1 MKIICTKE
9 DLNHYV
15 QIVQKAVAK
24 QNVLPILSGIHIQT
38 KTAQVILTA
47 KNLEMEIQC
56 SIPANIQEQGSFV
69 IEARYFSDIVRKL
82 PNADVVIETKGEQII
97 IKCERSTFK
106 LNGYNKTEFPIP
118 MPISDDKTVS
128 IKQALFKNFIKQTIF
143 ATATNDEARPY
154 LTGINMILKN
164 KNLTF
169 VSTDGHR
176 LAYRTIEIEDVDVDY
191 EINIIIPCKTL
202 NELIKILED
211 DEEILKI
218 VFTEKQIGFY
228 IKNIKITSQLLEG
241 EYIHYEQIIPKDHKI
256 FLKIDTFLFQD
267 AIERAS
273 LLSKDNY
280 NKIILKIS
288 EEGKLI
294 ISSDHSEIGR
304 VVEEIPAEIEGK
316 ELHIAFNSR
325 YLGDVLKVID
335 SEKIKFNLSTDS
347 NPGVIYPCDYEGYTY
362 VIMPVRLS

>member
-9 DLNHYV
+9 NLNHYV

-24 QNVLPILSGIHIQT
+24 QNVLPILSGIHIQA
-38 KTAQVILTA
+38 KIDQVILTA
-47 KNLEMEIQC
+47 KNSEMEIQC
-56 SIPANIQEQGSFV
+56 LIPADIQEQGSFV

-82 PNADVVIETKGEQII
+82 PNADVVIETKGKQMI
-97 IKCERSTFK
+97 IKCERSIFK
-106 LNGYNKTEFPIP
+106 LNGYDETEFPMAIH
-118 MPISDDKTVS
+118 ISEEKTLSV
-128 IKQALFKNFIKQTIF
+128 KQGLFKNLIKQTIF
-143 ATATNDEARPY
+143 ATAANDEARPY
-154 LTGINMILKN
+154 LTGINMIVKN

-176 LAYRTIEIEDVDVDY
+176 LAYRTIEIEDINRDY
-191 EINIIIPCKTL
+191 EINIIIPGKTL

-211 DEEILKI
+211 NEEILEI

-241 EYIHYEQIIPKDHKI
+241 EYIHYEQVIPKGHKI
-256 FLKIDTFLFQD
+256 FLEIDTFLFQD

-294 ISSDHSEIGR
+294 IYSDHSEIGR
-304 VVEEIPAEIEGK
+304 VEEEIPAEIEGK

-325 YLGDVLKVID
+325 YLLDILRVID
-335 SEKIKFNLSTDS
+335 SEKIKFNLIADN
-347 NPGVIYPCDYEGYTY
+347 NPGVICPCDYEGYTY